1 MSVSEIRTVP
11 RWQHIGLWSVK
22 ALLALAFLAAGGA
35 KLGGAA
41 MMVENFAQIGLGQ
54 WFRYVTGALEVIGA
68 ILILIPALAA
78 FGGVLLAVV
87 MVGATVTH
95 LVVLPGTSVPAII
108 LFLLCALVVFAHRGQ
123 ILGLAGST
131 SAGEA

>member
-1 MSVSEIRTVP
+1 MSDSEIRTTP
-11 RWQHIGLWSVK
+11 RWQRVGLWGVK

-35 KLGGAA
+35 KLAGAT

-68 ILILIPALAA
+68 ILILMPALAA

-95 LVVLPGTSVPAII
+95 LVVLPGSPVPAII
-108 LFLLCALVVFAHRGQ
+108 LFLLCAVVVFAHRGQ
-123 ILGLAGST
+123 IVGLAGPI